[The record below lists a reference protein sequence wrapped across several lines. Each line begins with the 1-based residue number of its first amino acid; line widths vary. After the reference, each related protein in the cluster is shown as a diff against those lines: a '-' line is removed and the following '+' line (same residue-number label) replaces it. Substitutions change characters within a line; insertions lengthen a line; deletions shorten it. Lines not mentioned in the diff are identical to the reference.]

1 MIVTPKEL
9 NNWSLNG
16 KEFIVLDIRPK
27 NQISEFPLLNL
38 DHIKGDFQSIKN
50 IEKRVILVC
59 QFGIITEG
67 VIIEENLKRSDS
79 KSNAYAVCADSR
91 SESIELLPEVLEASS
106 KRSVNVTL
114 IYLDAQSPTLV
125 KRFSE
130 TRRKHPLT
138 SANIDLREA
147 VNLEAKYLESIAEL
161 ANLTIDTTSLT
172 SRDLEAQIR
181 EFIISNKESSP
192 INLVFRSFGF
202 KRGVPIDADFVFDV
216 RCLSNPRWEEGLEAL
231 TGLDDETKKYLDGLP
246 MVEDL
251 YNDIRRFLSKWIPEC
266 EKNSKIYLTL
276 AIGCTGGQHRS
287 VYMAERLA
295 QFFRE
300 SYAVV
305 QVRHRELKEF
315 L

>member
-1 MIVTPKEL
+1 MTTDLFIISGRSGSGKTTALKTLED
-9 NNWSLNG
+9 NG
-16 KEFIVLDIRPK
+16 YKCLD
-27 NQISEFPLLNL
+27 NFPVNLLDML
-38 DHIKGDFQSIKN
+38 
-50 IEKRVILVC
+50 IEK
-59 QFGIITEG
+59 
-67 VIIEENLKRSDS
+67 NLKRSGPT
-79 KSNAYAVCADSR
+79 SNAYAVCADSR
-91 SESIELLPEVLEASS
+91 SESIELLPEVLNAWG
-106 KRSVNVTL
+106 RQGVNVIL

-138 SANIDLREA
+138 SEEIDLREA
-147 VNLEAKYLESIAEL
+147 VNLEAKYLERIAEL
-161 ANLTIDTTSLT
+161 ADLTIDTTSLT
-172 SRDLEAQIR
+172 SRDLEAQVR
-181 EFIISNKESSP
+181 EFVISNKESSP

-216 RCLSNPRWEEGLEAL
+216 RCLCNPRWIKGLEAL
-231 TGLDDETKKYLDGLP
+231 TGLDDETREYLDSVP
-246 MVEDL
+246 MVDDL
-251 YNDIRRFLSKWIPEC
+251 YNDIKQFLSKWIPEC

-295 QFFRE
+295 QFFRT

-305 QVRHRELKEF
+305 QVRHRELKDF

>member
-1 MIVTPKEL
+1 MTTDLFIISGRSGSGKTTALKTLED
-9 NNWSLNG
+9 NG
-16 KEFIVLDIRPK
+16 YNCLD
-27 NQISEFPLLNL
+27 NFPVNLLDML
-38 DHIKGDFQSIKN
+38 
-50 IEKRVILVC
+50 IEK
-59 QFGIITEG
+59 
-67 VIIEENLKRSDS
+67 NLKRSGS
-79 KSNAYAVCADSR
+79 TSNAYAVCADSR
-91 SESIELLPEVLEASS
+91 SESIELLPEVLNAWG
-106 KRSVNVTL
+106 RQGINVIL

-138 SANIDLREA
+138 SEEIDLREA
-147 VNLEAKYLESIAEL
+147 VNLEAKYLERIAEL
-161 ANLTIDTTSLT
+161 ADLTIDTTSLT
-172 SRDLEAQIR
+172 SRDLEAQVR
-181 EFIISNKESSP
+181 EFVISNKESSP

-216 RCLSNPRWEEGLEAL
+216 RCLCNPRWIKGLEAL
-231 TGLDDETKKYLDGLP
+231 TGLDDETREYLDSVP
-246 MVEDL
+246 MVDDL
-251 YNDIRRFLSKWIPEC
+251 YNDIKQFLSKWIPEC

-295 QFFRE
+295 QFFRT

-305 QVRHRELKEF
+305 QVRHRELKDF

>member
-1 MIVTPKEL
+1 MTTDLFIISGRSGSGKTTALKTLED
-9 NNWSLNG
+9 NG
-16 KEFIVLDIRPK
+16 YKCLD
-27 NQISEFPLLNL
+27 NFPVNLLDML
-38 DHIKGDFQSIKN
+38 
-50 IEKRVILVC
+50 IEK
-59 QFGIITEG
+59 
-67 VIIEENLKRSDS
+67 NLKRSGS
-79 KSNAYAVCADSR
+79 TSNAYAVCADSR
-91 SESIELLPEVLEASS
+91 SESIELLPEVLNAWG
-106 KRSVNVTL
+106 RQGINVIL

-138 SANIDLREA
+138 SEEIDLREA
-147 VNLEAKYLESIAEL
+147 VNLEAKYLERIAEL
-161 ANLTIDTTSLT
+161 ADLTIDTTSLT
-172 SRDLEAQIR
+172 SRDLEAQVR
-181 EFIISNKESSP
+181 EFVISNKENSP

-216 RCLSNPRWEEGLEAL
+216 RCLCNPRWIKGLEAL
-231 TGLDDETKKYLDGLP
+231 TGLDDETREYLDSVP
-246 MVEDL
+246 MVDDL
-251 YNDIRRFLSKWIPEC
+251 YNDIKQFLSKWIPEC

-295 QFFRE
+295 RFFRT

-305 QVRHRELKEF
+305 QVRHRELKDF

>member
-1 MIVTPKEL
+1 MTTDLFIISGRSGSGKTTALKTLED
-9 NNWSLNG
+9 NG
-16 KEFIVLDIRPK
+16 YKCLD
-27 NQISEFPLLNL
+27 NFPVNLLEML
-38 DHIKGDFQSIKN
+38 
-50 IEKRVILVC
+50 IEK
-59 QFGIITEG
+59 
-67 VIIEENLKRSDS
+67 NLKRSDS
-79 KSNAYAVCADSR
+79 KPNAYAVCADSR
-91 SESIELLPEVLEASS
+91 SESIELLPEVLYGSS
-106 KRSVNVTL
+106 KRGVNVTL

-138 SANIDLREA
+138 SAEIDLREA

-161 ANLTIDTTSLT
+161 ADLTIDTTSLT

-216 RCLSNPRWEEGLEAL
+216 RCLSNPRWEKGLEAL

-246 MVEDL
+246 MVDDL
-251 YNDIRRFLSKWIPEC
+251 YNDIRQFLSKWIPEC

>member
-1 MIVTPKEL
+1 MTTDLFIISGRSGSGKTTALKTLED
-9 NNWSLNG
+9 NG
-16 KEFIVLDIRPK
+16 YKCLD
-27 NQISEFPLLNL
+27 NFPVNLLDML
-38 DHIKGDFQSIKN
+38 
-50 IEKRVILVC
+50 IEK
-59 QFGIITEG
+59 
-67 VIIEENLKRSDS
+67 NLKRSGS
-79 KSNAYAVCADSR
+79 TSNAYAVCADSR
-91 SESIELLPEVLEASS
+91 SESIELLPEVLNAWG
-106 KRSVNVTL
+106 RQGINVIL

-138 SANIDLREA
+138 SEEIDLREA
-147 VNLEAKYLESIAEL
+147 VNLEAKYLERIAEL
-161 ANLTIDTTSLT
+161 ADLTIDTTSLT
-172 SRDLEAQIR
+172 SRDLEAQVR
-181 EFIISNKESSP
+181 EFVISNKENSP

-216 RCLSNPRWEEGLEAL
+216 RCLCNPRWIKGLEAL
-231 TGLDDETKKYLDGLP
+231 TGLDDETREYLDSVP
-246 MVEDL
+246 MVDDL
-251 YNDIRRFLSKWIPEC
+251 YNDIKQFLSKWIPEC

-295 QFFRE
+295 QFFRT

-305 QVRHRELKEF
+305 QVRHRELKDF

>member
-1 MIVTPKEL
+1 MTTDLFIISGRSGSGKTTALKTLED
-9 NNWSLNG
+9 NG
-16 KEFIVLDIRPK
+16 YMCLD
-27 NQISEFPLLNL
+27 NFPVNLLDML
-38 DHIKGDFQSIKN
+38 
-50 IEKRVILVC
+50 IEK
-59 QFGIITEG
+59 
-67 VIIEENLKRSDS
+67 NLKRSGS
-79 KSNAYAVCADSR
+79 TSNAYAVCADSR
-91 SESIELLPEVLEASS
+91 SESIELLPEVLNAWG
-106 KRSVNVTL
+106 RQGVNVIL

-138 SANIDLREA
+138 SEETDLREA
-147 VNLEAKYLESIAEL
+147 VNLEAKYLERIAEL
-161 ANLTIDTTSLT
+161 ADLTIDTTSLT
-172 SRDLEAQIR
+172 SRDLEAQVR
-181 EFIISNKESSP
+181 EFVISNKESSP

-216 RCLSNPRWEEGLEAL
+216 RCLCNPRWIKGLEAL
-231 TGLDDETKKYLDGLP
+231 TGLDDETRDYLDGVP
-246 MVEDL
+246 MVDDL
-251 YNDIRRFLSKWIPEC
+251 YNDIKQFLSKWIPEC

-295 QFFRE
+295 QFFRT

>member
-1 MIVTPKEL
+1 MTTDLFIISGRSGSGKTTALKTLED
-9 NNWSLNG
+9 NG
-16 KEFIVLDIRPK
+16 YNCLD
-27 NQISEFPLLNL
+27 NFPVNLLDML
-38 DHIKGDFQSIKN
+38 
-50 IEKRVILVC
+50 IEK
-59 QFGIITEG
+59 
-67 VIIEENLKRSDS
+67 NLKRPGST
-79 KSNAYAVCADSR
+79 SNAYAVCADSR
-91 SESIELLPEVLEASS
+91 SESIELLPEVLNAWG
-106 KRSVNVTL
+106 RQGINVIL

-138 SANIDLREA
+138 SEAIDLREA
-147 VNLEAKYLESIAEL
+147 VNLEAKYLERIAEL
-161 ANLTIDTTSLT
+161 ADLTIDTTSLT
-172 SRDLEAQIR
+172 SRDLEAQVR
-181 EFIISNKESSP
+181 EFVISNKESSP

-216 RCLSNPRWEEGLEAL
+216 RCLCNPRWIKGLEAL
-231 TGLDDETKKYLDGLP
+231 TGLDDETREYLDSVP
-246 MVEDL
+246 MVDDL
-251 YNDIRRFLSKWIPEC
+251 YNDIKQFLSKWIPEC

-295 QFFRE
+295 EFFRT

-305 QVRHRELKEF
+305 QVRHRELKDF